1 MDIKSKIQIVDRA
14 IKSISQ
20 HDDADSVV
28 LLAALEKITTMVS
41 QQAEA
46 VKAKQA
52 LAAQALEA

>member
-28 LLAALEKITTMVS
+28 LLAALDKITTMVS
-41 QQAEA
+41 QQVEA

-52 LAAQALEA
+52 IAAQALEA